1 MEASGGKDV
10 IHDTLQTYIEAKYE
24 DGRMLPDDHIVGMLI
39 GLLFAGQH
47 TSSITTSWATM
58 LLLKV
63 SEITKSPCNQP
74 HSVPGS

>member
-1 MEASGGKDV
+1 MAESDGKDV
-10 IHDTLQTYIEAKYE
+10 VNDTLQTYIEAKYE
-24 DGRMLPDDHIVGMLI
+24 DGRHLPDGHIVGMLI

-63 SEITKSPCNQP
+63 FTMFRSLFRLFC
-74 HSVPGS
+74 